1 MGGLLSITETRVPSV
16 SATWPQIFCCRA
28 MSRSI
33 DFRITGLPR
42 MVGLRD
48 ISDRDGVS
56 SSPPGAGLVAGA
68 PVRVGVAGSR
78 VGVPSAAQL
87 LICAPLG
94 CSAICSNILC
104 CPSIS
109 LRTATS
115 SSSHLRTI
123 CSRSDAPRT
132 SRSWE
137 RCASSWRTRASPISC
152 GLAVPSAAIAGANF
166 AARRRSPTELQH
178 ERPAGALR
186 TAAAHREDC
195 SMSSRPARPAA
206 ALAGGAAARAADSE
220 QPCSRAS

>member
-152 GLAVPSAAIAGANF
+152 GLAVPSAAIAAM
-166 AARRRSPTELQH
+166 APILRSPTELQH

-186 TAAAHREDC
+186 TAAAHGEGC
-195 SMSSRPARPAA
+195 SMSSRPAHRPPRS
-206 ALAGGAAARAADSE
+206 LGGLQHELPTLSSPAVVVL
-220 QPCSRAS
+220 